1 MAIGLGLELGSR
13 IRVKVMTRAWV
24 MVRFMVVFSSNIVQF
39 LTILRIPHC
48 ADADSAYRRCGMG
61 MAVRLGVRVGG

>member
-1 MAIGLGLELGSR
+1 
-13 IRVKVMTRAWV
+13 MTRAWV